1 MDLANFHTALVD
13 FRTIYTFG
21 FRVPNLNIRTY
32 TDIHSLKSSFASS
45 LSLSLTSKI
54 VNILSFSDYSP
65 ETSMVK
71 VT

>member
-1 MDLANFHTALVD
+1 MDLTNFHTALVD

-45 LSLSLTSKI
+45 LSLSLS
-54 VNILSFSDYSP
+54 LSDFKDCKH
-65 ETSMVK
+65 TVIF
-71 VT
+71 